1 MQLAPFS
8 NVIGKT
14 TWPQLKRVF
23 FRFLAA
29 SDKDLMCFF
38 KEHKSCLKHLC
49 LADIDVTGSWTD
61 ILNLLQSLVDLDN
74 CSLLKPLGDWTH
86 TSASFERVAEGY
98 ILAKGPIEPL
108 RGLDDLKFGVQLWTG
123 GT

>member
-1 MQLAPFS
+1 FRLDHTGGNNQRQAMHNLHSMLLTAQGLEVLDIAFTRLAPFS
-8 NVIGKT
+8 DVVGKT
-14 TWPQLKRVF
+14 TWPQLKRVS

-61 ILNLLQSLVDLDN
+61 ILNLLQSSVDLDN
-74 CSLLKPLGDWTH
+74 CSLLNPLGDWTY
-86 TSASFERVAEGY
+86 T
-98 ILAKGPIEPL
+98 
-108 RGLDDLKFGVQLWTG
+108 
-123 GT
+123 